1 MNALRRSLLAAGLA
15 AATCQA
21 SANQFIEIDRP
32 GPIAVRV
39 EVDYGLLDSCGAREL
54 PHLIEH
60 VVLSETKFGSTP
72 ADLIAAMASKGV
84 RASAITR
91 QDFTEFTFEG
101 SPGTG
106 PLIEEV
112 IMATLGRKEL
122 PVAAQ
127 DREVEAIRLEL
138 GAPVGFASQ
147 SHPFEAWSEKHI
159 SGSQV
164 ACHAE
169 TRPVADL
176 RAEEVQAAFD
186 SHYGTANYSIT
197 AVGPV
202 GEIDG
207 PSLLNRLRQSR
218 PEVTPPIRKLSAG
231 SVPLE
236 TEASGEVSGSDT
248 GLFEVLLAIPGRL
261 ALPPAKAREAA
272 EMARLALQ
280 AQLRKEP
287 VSYTVKAIVHQSNR
301 AGWVSLSTPLPMDMQ
316 ARVSKNATSFVVG
329 AFTEAMGNPIEMSFL
344 SNREVAE
351 NALNLSSSGE
361 WNHSALLG
369 FQSRPA
375 VARDWTQS
383 VVVVTYAK
391 IVITMFGMLIA
402 AAAFC
407 LLYRRHKPIRADG

>member
-1 MNALRRSLLAAGLA
+1 MNALRRSLLAVGLA

-60 VVLSETKFGSTP
+60 VVLSETKFGTTP
-72 ADLIAAMASKGV
+72 ADLIAALASKGV

-91 QDFTEFTFEG
+91 QDFTEFSFEG
-101 SPGTG
+101 RPGTG

-122 PVAAQ
+122 PVAAL

-138 GAPVGFASQ
+138 GAPVGFASP

-186 SHYGTANYSIT
+186 SHYGTTNYSIT
-197 AVGPV
+197 VVGPA

-207 PSLLNRLRQSR
+207 ASLLNRLRHSR
-218 PEVTPPIRKLSAG
+218 PEVSPPIRKLSAS

-236 TEASGEVSGSDT
+236 TEAPGEVTATDT
-248 GLFEVLLAIPGRL
+248 GLFELLIAIPGRM

-280 AQLRKEP
+280 AELRRNP

-301 AGWVSLSTPLPMDMQ
+301 AGWVSLTTPLPMEMQ
-316 ARVSKNATSFVVG
+316 AKVSKNATSFAVR
-329 AFTEAMGNPIEMSFL
+329 AFNDAVAKPIEMSFL

-351 NALNLSSSGE
+351 NAVYLKRSGE
-361 WNHSALLG
+361 WNNSAMVG

-375 VARDWTQS
+375 VARDWTPS
-383 VVVVTYAK
+383 LVVVTYPK
-391 IVITMFGMLIA
+391 IAFTMFGMLIA
-402 AAAFC
+402 LSAFG
-407 LLYRRHKPIRADG
+407 LLYRSHKPIRANG